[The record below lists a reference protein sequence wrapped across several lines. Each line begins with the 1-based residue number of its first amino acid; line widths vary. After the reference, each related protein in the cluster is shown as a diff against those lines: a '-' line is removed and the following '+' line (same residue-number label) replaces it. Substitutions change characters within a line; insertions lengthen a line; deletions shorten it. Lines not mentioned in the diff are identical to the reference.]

1 MMAADFDL
9 EGFME
14 DIKGSKPPFK
24 CPLDDCGKSYKTMSG
39 ISQHVSACSQENKAE
54 ASDDDKPLDLPQT
67 DLSRYFIS
75 TVVS

>member
-14 DIKGSKPPFK
+14 ELKGTKPPYK

-39 ISQHVSACSQENKAE
+39 ISQHVSACSQDAKPE
-54 ASDDDKPLDLPQT
+54 ASEDEKPLDLPQT
-67 DLSRYFIS
+67 ELAR
-75 TVVS
+75 